1 MTAGAIRGSEED
13 LAGRLDQIMER
24 LDRIETRLPSEADQ
38 HRQPVP

>member
-1 MTAGAIRGSEED
+1 MAGAVGGLEED

-38 HRQPVP
+38 HRQPVR